1 MNASATAAAVSL
13 TLADRLLAVASELTD
28 RALAEQYRDPF
39 WYQRYGEPRATRHGR
54 QDGNHHVSYLVE
66 SLRAHDPVVMERYAR
81 WLQQLLTSRGMCT
94 RHIAECF
101 DCLGRAI
108 TERGWSDASPALE
121 MLAAANAALRYD
133 GGPARAVQDRAGAI
147 ADGDPELETLASYLA
162 DAIALAR
169 PDALGDHVAWYVGF
183 LERQGRPPGAVVVLI
198 ERLRAAALRE
208 LPEHQADLL
217 LVLDAAGV
225 AARVRP

>member
-1 MNASATAAAVSL
+1 VTASATAASDSA
-13 TLADRLLAVASELTD
+13 LADRLLEIASELTE

-54 QDGNHHVSYLVE
+54 QDGNHHVSYLAE
-66 SLRAHDPVVMERYAR
+66 ALRAHDPVVMERYAR
-81 WLQQLLTSRGMCT
+81 WLQQLLTTRGMCT

-108 TERGWSDASPALE
+108 NERGWSDARPALDV
-121 MLAAANAALRYD
+121 LAAATAALRYD
-133 GGPARAVQDRAGAI
+133 GGPARAVQDRASAI
-147 ADGDPELETLASYLA
+147 AGGDPELETLTSYLA

-169 PDALGDHVAWYVGF
+169 PDVLGDHVAWYVGF
-183 LERQGRPPGAVVVLI
+183 LERQGRPPGTVLVLI